1 MYILNYIYRIMK
13 YMELIITS
21 FRLFDIWQST
31 AGPNLY
37 LKFLMFVEKEV
48 EINNYFGYLLW
59 KKIRKFV
66 KTFC

>member
-1 MYILNYIYRIMK
+1 MDIWNYIYRIME
-13 YMELIITS
+13 YMELIIKS

-37 LKFLMFVEKEV
+37 LKFFMFVEKEV
-48 EINNYFGYLLW
+48 EINNYFGHLLW
-59 KKIRKFV
+59 TKIRKFV

>member
-1 MYILNYIYRIMK
+1 MYIWNYIYRIMK
-13 YMELIITS
+13 YMELIIKS

-31 AGPNLY
+31 ADPNLY

-66 KTFC
+66 KIFC

>member
-1 MYILNYIYRIMK
+1 
-13 YMELIITS
+13 MELIIKS

-31 AGPNLY
+31 AGPSLY
-37 LKFLMFVEKEV
+37 LKFFMFVENEV